1 MEDAGSDP
9 PPSPP
14 ELEREPKKR
23 APRKKPDLTG
33 VEPKEITIKTKTGE
47 KTFAAR
53 SKPKKEAWADA
64 PVAPPANPYSSLMNS
79 WLD

>member
-1 MEDAGSDP
+1 MEDAGSDEA

-23 APRKKPDLTG
+23 APRKKPDLSG
-33 VEPKEITIKTKTGE
+33 VEPKQITIKTKKGE
-47 KTFAAR
+47 RTFAAR
-53 SKPKKEAWADA
+53 SKPKREVDA
-64 PVAPPANPYSSLMNS
+64 PPPSPANPYSSLMNS